1 MPAVGR
7 LLLTQQ
13 PVSFL
18 PGLQVQGMSFL
29 AAVLLLN
36 MDQCDAF
43 TCLANLLSK
52 PCYNVFFRIDQK
64 QVRQ

>member
-1 MPAVGR
+1 
-7 LLLTQQ
+7 
-13 PVSFL
+13 
-18 PGLQVQGMSFL
+18 MSFL

-36 MDQCDAF
+36 MDQCNAF

-64 QVRQ
+64 QVRQRLSSCLVWPVCQLGLPFAESV